1 MRLRHALTAGRRLGL
16 TATLLL
22 LTASAQAQDIW
33 TSQQHMQAMPFD
45 MKEVRLKDGVFKHTF
60 DLNHQYLHNFSMAQ
74 LLYNFRANA
83 GLKNKVTPLGGWEN
97 PDCELRGHFTG
108 HMLSALSL
116 GYSSTGDKMLRQKAD
131 SLVNGLAEVQRKLDK
146 SGYLSAFPETFFDR
160 LEKGENVWAPYYT
173 IHKIFAGLLDAYMYL
188 DNQQA
193 LDVAKRLG
201 LWVYNRNRGFS
212 HDQMQQILRTEF
224 GGIGESLWILYG
236 LTHDERYH
244 TAAGF
249 FKDDR
254 VLGPLYRHEDRL
266 QGLHSNTQL
275 PKLLAQARAYE
286 INGDAHDRDM
296 VAYAFDEIVRA
307 RTYATGG
314 NSNYEYFRSRPYEL
328 ANFTGP
334 NDHENCV
341 THNMLKL
348 ASHLFMWNPQV
359 AYADYYERALLNGIL
374 GTQHPQLAGTAQ
386 YYVAQ
391 RPGSYREYCDPD
403 WSYVCCSGTGV
414 ESYAKLNN
422 NIYYHND
429 SVLWVNQYIASTLTW
444 KQRQLTVDMETGYPR
459 FDDVHLTVNT
469 PTPVLLEVR
478 LRVPGWATKGATVT
492 INGERQA
499 VSGTAG
505 SYLSI
510 RRTWHNGDKVDLV
523 IPRTFHLWHMP
534 DNPNRVAVL
543 YGPVVMA
550 AGLGTT
556 DMDDDE
562 KRGYGGNIEYD
573 KTNNHVVDVPAIVT
587 DSADWLQAFHLRKPH
602 RLTFDATGIAQLND
616 GTGSR
621 PVDLTLSPFYDMRGQ
636 RYTLYFDVYT
646 PATWEAFNKCFRIFA
661 DSIYDRIELDNDT
674 SLYDHNFQSYY
685 LEKGNTEGRAY
696 VQSRSDLR
704 FDLRI
709 PQDKP
714 FRLRVTYYGDES
726 ATRFGLKIDGKR
738 VDTSAP
744 PAHEGF
750 FTVDYDLPAAFTAG
764 KKRICV
770 GFDVPRDRGGVSVG
784 ETTTRKEFKYATPRI
799 YGAEIVTQ

>member
-1 MRLRHALTAGRRLGL
+1 MEKKRFLLLA
-16 TATLLL
+16 ATLLSL
-22 LTASAQAQDIW
+22 LPVAAQDVW
-33 TSQQHMQAMPFD
+33 TSRRHLQAVPFD

-60 DLNHQYLHNFSMAQ
+60 DLNHRYLRNFSAAR

-83 GLKNKVTPLGGWEN
+83 GMPNAVPPLGGWES

-108 HMLSALSL
+108 HFLSALAL
-116 GYSSTGDKMLRQKAD
+116 GYSSTGDETLRQKAD
-131 SLVNGLAEVQRKLDK
+131 SLVSGLADVQRKLGK

-173 IHKIFAGLLDAYMYL
+173 IHKVLAGLLDAYMYL

-201 LWVYNRNRGFS
+201 TWVYDRNRRFS
-212 HDQMQQILRTEF
+212 HDEMQQILRTEF
-224 GGIGESLWILYG
+224 GGIGESLWVLYD
-236 LTHDERYH
+236 LTRDTRYRE
-244 TAAGF
+244 AAGF

-254 VLGPLYRHEDRL
+254 VLDPLYRHEDRL

-286 INGDAHDRDM
+286 TDGDPRDRDM
-296 VAYAFDEIVRA
+296 VAWTFDEIVRA
-307 RTYATGG
+307 RTYVTGG

-328 ANFTGP
+328 ANVTGP

-348 ASHLFMWNPQV
+348 ASHLFMWDPQA

-374 GTQHPQLAGTAQ
+374 GTQHPEVAGTAQ

-391 RPGSYREYCDPD
+391 RPGAYREYCDPD
-403 WSYVCCSGTGV
+403 WSYVCCSGTGI

-422 NIYYHND
+422 NIYYHSD

-444 KQRQLTVDMETGYPR
+444 KERALTLDMETGWPR
-459 FDDVHLTVNT
+459 FDDIHLTVGAT
-469 PTPVLLEVR
+469 SDQLLELR
-478 LRVPGWATKGATVT
+478 LRVPAWAEQGVTVA

-499 VSGTAG
+499 VSASAG
-505 SYLSI
+505 SYLAI
-510 RRTWHNGDKVDLV
+510 RRVWRDGDKVDLV

-534 DNPNRVAVL
+534 DNPNRVAIL

-556 DMDDDE
+556 DMGE
-562 KRGYGGNIEYD
+562 AERRGFGGDIGYD
-573 KTNNHVVDVPAIVT
+573 KVNNHVVDVPAIVA
-587 DSADWLQAFHLRKPH
+587 DSDGWLQAFRLRKPH

-616 GTGSR
+616 GTGAR
-621 PVDLTLSPFYDMRGQ
+621 PVDVTLSPFYDMRGQ

-646 PATWEAFNKCFRIFA
+646 PAAWKAFNDRFRTFG
-661 DSIYDRIELDNDT
+661 DGVYDRIDLANDT
-674 SLYDHNFQSYY
+674 SMYDHNFQSYY
-685 LEKGNTEGRAY
+685 LERGETEGRAY

-726 ATRFGLKIDGKR
+726 GTRFGLKADGHR
-738 VDTSAP
+738 LEAGAP
-744 PAHEGF
+744 AAHDGF
-750 FTVDYDLPAAFTAG
+750 FTVLYDLPREVVAG
-764 KKRICV
+764 KKRVCI

-784 ETTTRKEFKYATPRI
+784 ETTTRKEYRYVTPRV
-799 YGAEIVTQ
+799 YGAEIVTSF